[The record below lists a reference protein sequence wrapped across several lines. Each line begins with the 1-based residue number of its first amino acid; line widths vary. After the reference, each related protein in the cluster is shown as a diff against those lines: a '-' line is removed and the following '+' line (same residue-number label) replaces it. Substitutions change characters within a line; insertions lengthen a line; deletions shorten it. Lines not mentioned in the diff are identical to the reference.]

1 MKHVVSVSLGS
12 KSGDFEREIELD
24 GQKVHVAREGTD
36 GDYDRAMA
44 RIQELDGHVDAIG
57 LGGIDISIWV
67 AGKEFIVGDGRRL
80 ADAAKLTPVVD
91 GSGLKNTLERRI
103 VQQLAI
109 EGRIGPG
116 SKVLMVSAMD
126 RFGMAE
132 AFVEQGCECVF
143 GDMIFNIG
151 LDYPLSTLESLDQ
164 FAEKYRKRLLT
175 VPFRLLYPTGASQDK
190 QQADARYAKYYD
202 NADVIAGD
210 GHLILRHMPPSIAG
224 KGILTTTTRPH
235 SLARYVEAGA
245 SWVATT
251 TPDLGGVSSGTNL
264 MEAAIVA
271 LDGRGR
277 EALTAAD
284 YEQWIERLGWRV
296 SYSFVTGDR
305 D

>member
-1 MKHVVSVSLGS
+1 MKQVVSVSLGS

-24 GQKVHVAREGTD
+24 GRKIRVSREGTD

-44 RIQELDGHVDAIG
+44 RIQELDGQVDAIG
-57 LGGIDISIWV
+57 LGGIDVSIWV

-80 ADAAKLTPVVD
+80 ADAATQTPVVD

-103 VQQLAI
+103 VRELAV

-116 SKVLMVSAMD
+116 TRVLMVSAMD

-175 VPFRLLYPTGASQDK
+175 VPFRLLYPTGASQDN

-235 SLARYVEAGA
+235 SLARYVGAGA
-245 SWVATT
+245 RWVATT

-284 YEQWIERLGWRV
+284 YQQWIERLGWRV

-305 D
+305 S